1 MSASVGVILQLL
13 MEYELKG
20 NRLGRE
26 TLQSEAPLLAENLR
40 ARLQTP
46 AGQLDLS
53 PRSLRTLE
61 REILNYV
68 QTLSATSTPIT
79 SWPEQSILGFVRE
92 LAGYIGLTL
101 LHNLAGTWQSDD
113 GSMGPFFRVEGPI
126 KVVDGRHS
134 YLSPYGMSFP
144 LGNVAA
150 NGLDVALA
158 GQAPGFYSVY
168 QRAKRKVSSQKL

>member
-1 MSASVGVILQLL
+1 

-40 ARLQTP
+40 ARLQAP

-68 QTLSATSTPIT
+68 QSLSAASLPLT

-101 LHNLAGTWQSDD
+101 LHSLAGTWQSDD

-158 GQAPGFYSVY
+158 GTAPSFYSVY
-168 QRAKRKVSSQKL
+168 QRAKRKVARQKL

>member
-13 MEYELKG
+13 MEYELNG

-92 LAGYIGLTL
+92 LAAYIGLTL
-101 LHNLAGTWQSDD
+101 LNSLAGAWESNL
-113 GSMGPFFRVEGPI
+113 GLMGPLFTIEGPI
-126 KVVDGRHS
+126 KVVDGHHS
-134 YLSPYGMSFP
+134 YLSRYGMSFP

>member
-1 MSASVGVILQLL
+1 MPASVGVILQLL
-13 MEYELKG
+13 MQYELKG

-68 QTLSATSTPIT
+68 QSLSAASTPIT
-79 SWPEQSILGFVRE
+79 SWPEQTILGFVRE

-101 LHNLAGTWQSDD
+101 LHSLAGTWESNL
-113 GSMGPFFRVEGPI
+113 GLMGPLFTIEGPI
-126 KVVDGRHS
+126 KVVEGRHS
-134 YLSPYGMSFP
+134 YLSPHGISFP

-158 GQAPGFYSVY
+158 GTAPSFYSVY
-168 QRAKRKVSSQKL
+168 QQAKRKVASQKL